1 MPTEVR
7 SSPTRSVRQRKAKS
21 GGSKEAGMQEAEGCK
36 THRREEEGEKN
47 EETDAGRVSCYI
59 GYFQRSLKLCLG
71 QVLPHL
77 AGGNDDHRLA

>member
-1 MPTEVR
+1 MQEAGM
-7 SSPTRSVRQRKAKS
+7 Q
-21 GGSKEAGMQEAEGCK
+21 EAGMQEAEGW

-77 AGGNDDHRLA
+77 AGGNDNHRLA